1 MNNWLHHHT
10 IVVVVVVHGLVV
22 TGKKV
27 DVEHMPW
34 LASHLDP
41 QLPHIIQI

>member
-1 MNNWLHHHT
+1 MNSWLHHHII
-10 IVVVVVVHGLVV
+10 IVVVVALGLVV
-22 TGKKV
+22 TGVKV

-41 QLPHIIQI
+41 